1 MWNTTSD
8 LSTRLYAYGF
18 KKDPICFVRYTQCL
32 KASVHMTKVDR
43 ERETKR
49 TIRVVLS
56 ENCDLPSE
64 EPLKTE

>member
-8 LSTRLYAYGF
+8 PSTRLYADGF
-18 KKDPICFVRYTQCL
+18 KKDPIGFVRNTQCL

-49 TIRVVLS
+49 TIRVLS
-56 ENCDLPSE
+56 EHCDLPSE
-64 EPLKTE
+64 EPLQKE